1 METTQLYWLIG
12 IAGLGIA
19 LAVILWWIYQQPPGS
34 PSVISPFRA
43 KLEATKWEVAKRMGK
58 TTGEQARK
66 SAIRIAQSPEAKQLM
81 KVTTAEGA
89 RIQRNVLLD
98 EYAKQTPENRKQMK
112 RAVYFASKSTSIAS
126 RSGRL
131 SPERQANLR
140 EVSRIYADLHREMD

>member
-1 METTQLYWLIG
+1 METTQMYWLIG
-12 IAGLGIA
+12 FVGLGIA
-19 LAVILWWIYQQPPGS
+19 VAVILWWFYQQSPGS
-34 PSVISPFRA
+34 PGVISPFRA

-98 EYAKQTPENRKQMK
+98 EYAEQSPENRKQMK

-126 RSGRL
+126 RSGRF
-131 SPERQANLR
+131 SPERQANMR
-140 EVSRIYADLHREMD
+140 EISKVYSDLYREM